1 MKLRIRQSKDLYI
14 ARVQDIDAVLHLA
27 NEQYLKTPYSKGKSK
42 FDHRKVRKVISDVI
56 TGDQQ
61 ENIILC
67 LAEGETLVGAL
78 GATTFNPLWN
88 NDLMAAELFFF
99 CKHLSGVPVL
109 VDAYEEWARSI
120 GCKAIT
126 MGLDKSKRRL
136 FKGFVAA
143 EQMYIKE
150 L

>member
-14 ARVQDIDAVLHLA
+14 ARVQDIDAILHLA
-27 NEQYLKTPYSKGKSK
+27 NEQYLASPYSKGKSK
-42 FDHRKVRKVISDVI
+42 FDHRKVRKVISDII
-56 TGDQQ
+56 TGDNQ

-67 LAEGETLVGAL
+67 LAEGEVLVGVL
-78 GATTFNPLWN
+78 GAATFEPLWN
-88 NDLMAAELFFF
+88 NDLMASEFFFF
-99 CKHLSGVPVL
+99 CRNLSGVPIL

-120 GCKAIT
+120 GCKAII
-126 MGLDKSKRRL
+126 MGLDKEKRRL

-143 EQMYIKE
+143 EQMYMKE

>member
-1 MKLRIRQSKDLYI
+1 MKLRIRQSKDLWI
-14 ARVQDIDAVLHLA
+14 ARVEDIDPLLHLA
-27 NEQYLKTPYSKGKSK
+27 NEQYLTTPYSKGKSK
-42 FDHRKVRKVISDVI
+42 FDHRKVRKVISDIV
-56 TGDQQ
+56 TGDKQ

-67 LAEGETLVGAL
+67 LSEGEILVGAL

-88 NDLMAAELFFF
+88 NDLMAAELFFYS
-99 CKHLSGVPVL
+99 KNLSGVPL
-109 VDAYEEWARSI
+109 LLSAYEEWAKSI

-126 MGLDKSKRRL
+126 MGLDKTKRRL

>member
-14 ARVQDIDAVLHLA
+14 ARVQDIDSILHLA
-27 NEQYLKTPYSKGKSK
+27 NEQYLTTPYSKGKAK
-42 FDHRKVRKVISDVI
+42 FDHRKVRKVISDI
-56 TGDQQ
+56 ISGDQQ

-67 LAEGETLVGAL
+67 LAEGETLIGAL
-78 GATTFNPLWN
+78 GAATFEPLWN
-88 NDLMAAELFFF
+88 NDLMAAEFFFF
-99 CKHLSGVPVL
+99 CRSLSGVPIL

-126 MGLDKSKRRL
+126 LGLDKEKRRL